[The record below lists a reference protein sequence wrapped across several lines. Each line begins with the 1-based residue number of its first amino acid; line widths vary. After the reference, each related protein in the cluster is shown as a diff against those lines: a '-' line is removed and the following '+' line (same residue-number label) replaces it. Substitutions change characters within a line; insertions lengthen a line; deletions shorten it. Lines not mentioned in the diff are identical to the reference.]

1 MVLRLLRWGI
11 VMYTVAFTFYWLI
24 RIRIAA
30 QNLAAFAAEESVK
43 AVGAHAG
50 FKLSSWFFAKSAIPA
65 QPTPPGHWDSLAMV
79 PHALIQA
86 DACSW
91 SRLAISWAIAIG
103 QFAIARKP

>member
-30 QNLAAFAAEESVK
+30 QNLAAFAAEETMK

-50 FKLSSWFFAKSAIPA
+50 FRLSNWFFSMSAIPA
-65 QPTPPGHWDSLAMV
+65 QPTPPRHWDSLTMA
-79 PHALIQA
+79 PHTLVQA

-91 SRLAISWAIAIG
+91 YCLAVS
-103 QFAIARKP
+103 